1 MAVPDTDTFS
11 LQDVSD
17 EFSKIDPQPVDL
29 ERCFTNATASQFDPA
44 YEGSKDRLSNF
55 RNYNGANILTSF
67 SSTLGNSNQTT
78 ACGLAKNQTYY
89 HDGVN
94 ALPAIG
100 DNVYSDSAGTT
111 GLVRNHYSAGSGTYH
126 IQTGDTTVDSV
137 AIC

>member
-1 MAVPDTDTFS
+1 MAVPNTTTFS
-11 LQDVSD
+11 LQDVTNEFGLGASD
-17 EFSKIDPQPVDL
+17 GLQD
-29 ERCFTNATASQFDPA
+29 CFNDSTDGGFDSA
-44 YEGSKDRLSNF
+44 YKGSKDRLSNF
-55 RNYNGANILTSF
+55 RNYDGANVLTSF

-78 ACGLAKNQTYY
+78 TCGLSKNETYY
-89 HDGVN
+89 HDGSGTF
-94 ALPAIG
+94 PAIG

>member
-1 MAVPDTDTFS
+1 MAVPNTSTFS
-11 LQDVSD
+11 LQDVTNEFGLGASD
-17 EFSKIDPQPVDL
+17 GLQD
-29 ERCFTNATASQFDPA
+29 CFNDSTDSDFDSA
-44 YEGSKDRLSNF
+44 YKGSKDRLSNF

-67 SSTLGNSNQTT
+67 SSTLGSSNQTT

-100 DNVYSDSAGTT
+100 DNVYSDSAGTI
-111 GLVRNHYSAGSGTYH
+111 GLVRNHYSASSGTYH
-126 IQTGDTTVDSV
+126 IQTGNTTVDSV